1 MKLYSAQDQNG
12 RLIIGS
18 CLSVEDC
25 ISSTIKRINVEGFS
39 KTFLEKEN
47 LKERKFKFNIAET
60 EMIYVEGE
68 GTDFTDDKVILNLE
82 ITLTK

>member
-1 MKLYSAQDQNG
+1 MKLYSSYDQNG
-12 RLIIGS
+12 KLIIGS

-25 ISSTIKRINVEGFS
+25 ISSTMKRINIKGFS

-47 LKERKFKFNIAET
+47 LVERKFKFSISEV

-68 GTDFTDDKVILNLE
+68 GNDFTDDKVILNME

>member
-1 MKLYSAQDQNG
+1 MKLYSAYDQKG
-12 RLIIGS
+12 KPIIGS

-25 ISSTIKRINVEGFS
+25 ISSTIKRINIEGFS

-47 LKERKFKFNIAET
+47 LVERKFKFNITET

-68 GTDFTDDKVILNLE
+68 GTDFTDSKVILNLE